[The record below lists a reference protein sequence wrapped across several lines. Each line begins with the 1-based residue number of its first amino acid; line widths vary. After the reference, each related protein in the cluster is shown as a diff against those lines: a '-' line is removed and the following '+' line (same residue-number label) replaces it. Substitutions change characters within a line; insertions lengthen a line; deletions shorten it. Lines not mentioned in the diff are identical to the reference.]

1 MEYSDSDDCF
11 DPRQGLVPIA
21 DAEQRILD
29 SVQPVSESDV
39 VPLHNALDRVL
50 YESATSDHNVPPHAN
65 SAMDGYAVAASSLPK
80 QGSRKFRIAG
90 TAFAG
95 KPWGKPC
102 ALDEVVQVM
111 TGAVMPDGTDTVVIQ
126 EEASVSDGIAEIRA
140 GQKPF
145 QNVRSAG
152 EDIAKGSI
160 AVKAGTRLGAAEL
173 GVLASTGKDH
183 VQVYKQPL
191 AAVFS
196 TGDEVM
202 NAGEPL
208 VPGRIYDSN
217 RYTIMGLLQRTGLKV
232 MNLGIIQDKLEAT
245 LASLEEASKK
255 ANIIITSGGV
265 STGSAD
271 YVIKALQQLGE
282 VQLWRIAIRPGRP
295 FAYGRIGNALFFGLP
310 GNPVAVMVT
319 YFRLVEPA
327 LRKLMGEANFNP
339 APIVSAKA
347 ITQFRKKPNRTEVY
361 RAILSYDSEGEPVVE
376 STGDQGSGLLQ
387 SMSRAN
393 CFVLLNDQDESAQPG
408 DMVKIQLFE
417 SIF

>member
-1 MEYSDSDDCF
+1 
-11 DPRQGLVPIA
+11 
-21 DAEQRILD
+21 
-29 SVQPVSESDV
+29 
-39 VPLHNALDRVL
+39 
-50 YESATSDHNVPPHAN
+50 
-65 SAMDGYAVAASSLPK
+65 
-80 QGSRKFRIAG
+80 
-90 TAFAG
+90 
-95 KPWGKPC
+95 
-102 ALDEVVQVM
+102 
-111 TGAVMPDGTDTVVIQ
+111 
-126 EEASVSDGIAEIRA
+126 
-140 GQKPF
+140 
-145 QNVRSAG
+145 
-152 EDIAKGSI
+152 
-160 AVKAGTRLGAAEL
+160 
-173 GVLASTGKDH
+173 
-183 VQVYKQPL
+183 
-191 AAVFS
+191 
-196 TGDEVM
+196 M